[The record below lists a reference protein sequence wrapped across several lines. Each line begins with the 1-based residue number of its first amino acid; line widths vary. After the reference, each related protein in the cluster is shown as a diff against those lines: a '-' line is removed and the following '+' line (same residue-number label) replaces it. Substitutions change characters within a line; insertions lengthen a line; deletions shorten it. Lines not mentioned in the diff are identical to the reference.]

1 MTKDETASASSA
13 SFGGSATAARS
24 MELLWGT
31 KPPPSRGR
39 KPGMTI
45 DRIVAAAVELADAEG
60 LDGVSMR
67 RVADK
72 LGVGTMSLYRYVP
85 SKAELQDLMLEAV
98 MGEAPAVSDNGHWR
112 AGLEEFARRSLDGY
126 VRHPWL
132 LRASLTRGAMGPN
145 QAAAL
150 DAVLRAIDG
159 IGLSGGERMAVVGL
173 VAGYVRGVAQD
184 LVESSRVQQRT
195 GVSDEQFW
203 TDFAPLLDSHL
214 DATRYP
220 ALTVL
225 WRNAELEWVD
235 PFEFGLRRVLDGIE
249 ALVESRRSGS

>member
-98 MGEAPAVSDNGHWR
+98 MGEGPAVHETGQWR

-184 LVESSRVQQRT
+184 LAESTRVQQRT

-203 TDFAPLLDSHL
+203 TDLAPLLDSHL

-225 WRNAELEWVD
+225 WRDAELEWVD

-249 ALVESRRSGS
+249 ALVESRRSAS